1 MFYHEF
7 AFIMLFR
14 IQTLILDKIYKKVTN
29 IKFYLYFALLRKYV
43 DDLKLQVFEYV
54 EIYNDRKL

>member
-29 IKFYLYFALLRKYV
+29 IKLYV